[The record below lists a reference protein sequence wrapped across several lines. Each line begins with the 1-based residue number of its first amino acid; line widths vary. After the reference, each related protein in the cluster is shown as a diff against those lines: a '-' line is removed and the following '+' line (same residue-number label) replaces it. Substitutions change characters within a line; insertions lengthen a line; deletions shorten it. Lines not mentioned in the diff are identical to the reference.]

1 MSDTQGNIAP
11 TIYDYVTM
19 SIVLPTYLKF
29 ECFSE
34 VFRGFTGFTRFYR
47 VLPGFTRVLPG
58 FYQVQNHQTG
68 KTDKKYQEVLT
79 DQPWLGVSL

>member
-34 VFRGFTGFTRFYR
+34 VFRGFTGFTRFYQ
-47 VLPGFTRVLPG
+47 GFTRFKITRLVKPTKSTKR
-58 FYQVQNHQTG
+58 F
-68 KTDKKYQEVLT
+68 
-79 DQPWLGVSL
+79 

>member
-34 VFRGFTGFTRFYR
+34 VFQ

-58 FYQVQNHQTG
+58 S
-68 KTDKKYQEVLT
+68 KSPD
-79 DQPWLGVSL
+79 W